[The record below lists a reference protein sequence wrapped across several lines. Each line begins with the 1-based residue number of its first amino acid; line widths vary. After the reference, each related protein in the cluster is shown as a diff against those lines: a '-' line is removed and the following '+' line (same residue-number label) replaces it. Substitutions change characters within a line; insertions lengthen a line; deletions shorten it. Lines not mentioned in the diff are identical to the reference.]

1 MTAFK
6 IKKNVIYTVIGI
18 LFLNCVQ
25 LRAQHKTIINA
36 FLDTSCHEISIQQ
49 EFNYKNTS
57 KDTLEVLYFN
67 DWPNAY
73 SSKKTALAKRF
84 SEEFKKSLHLA
95 KPKERGY
102 TNIIKAKDNKGN
114 TLANKHTK
122 SKDIVMFILNKP
134 LAPDTTLTLK
144 INYKVQLPP
153 NKYTNFG
160 YSNDSTYYLKDW
172 YLTPATYN
180 GKWNLYSNKNLED
193 LQTDA
198 TTTKLYL
205 TINKDY
211 YVTTNLNKTNE
222 YSLNGNKTI
231 VIDGE
236 NRKSAEVILSN
247 QKEFI
252 TYITPDLTIETD
264 FKASKYPE
272 ILQGISI
279 NKVAKYIKDNLGEY
293 PHKKILVS
301 ELDYKKNPLY
311 GINQLPS
318 FIVPYSEA
326 FSYEL
331 KLLKTTLYKILNES
345 VYLNPRKEK
354 WVTDAIVNYLMITY
368 VDEFY
373 NGQKLLGKFSKI
385 WGVRSFEISKYDFN
399 DQYALMSML
408 TSRKN
413 LDQPLTASND
423 SLIKFNQRIANS
435 YKSGL
440 GLTYLSEYIG
450 YNNVKG
456 SIKEFYKKYNQQKV
470 TTNDFEN
477 ILKKSTNKDINWFF
491 NEFISTNDR
500 IDFKIKKI
508 EKTEDSLTVTIK
520 NKTSTNLP
528 ISLFGLKNDSIVSKY
543 WVSNVV
549 TQKNVTIPRN
559 GEDKLVLNYDKKI
572 PEYNQRDNWKSL
584 KGFLASNKKL
594 RLQFFKDAENPYYN
608 QIFYNPEM
616 RFNAYDGFTPIL
628 KLHNKTLL
636 DRPFVFALNPGY
648 ATKENA
654 FVGSGNF
661 TIRDQHKNKN
671 LFLSTYSLSFST
683 FHFQKN
689 SRYSTITPSFG
700 LAWRPK
706 DLRSN
711 RSQSLFVRYINVFRD
726 FDPTFVEANELE
738 PDYSV
743 LNARFRDTN
752 NDLINYL
759 SWFVDAQYAGKFSK
773 LSFDLEY
780 RKLFQN
786 NRQFNLRFFAGKFI
800 NNKTDDDYFSYA
812 LDRPTDYLFDYS
824 YLGRSASSGIYSQQI
839 IIAEGGFK
847 SKLDNPF
854 ANDWIATTNAST
866 NIYRWIEAYG
876 DIGYLKNKGSKAR
889 FVYDAGIRLNL
900 VTDYFELFFPM
911 YSNNGWEV
919 SQPNYG
925 EKIRFIV
932 TLSPKSLTGLFTRK
946 WF

>member
-1 MTAFK
+1 MIALKFKNNVMYTA
-6 IKKNVIYTVIGI
+6 IGI
-18 LFLNCVQ
+18 LFFCCIQ
-25 LRAQHKTIINA
+25 LHAQHTTVINA
-36 FLDTSCHEISIQQ
+36 NLDTSCHEITIEQ

-84 SEEFKKSLHLA
+84 AEEYKKSLHLA
-95 KPKERGY
+95 KAKERGY
-102 TNIIKAKDNKGN
+102 TNILRAKDGKGN
-114 TLANKHTK
+114 KLANKHTK
-122 SKDIVMFILNKP
+122 SKDILMFILNKP

-153 NKYTNFG
+153 NKYTKFG

-172 YLTPATYN
+172 YLTPASYKD
-180 GKWNLYSNKNLED
+180 KWQLYSNKNLED

-205 TINKDY
+205 TINKDFF
-211 YVTTNLNKTNE
+211 VTTNLNKTNE
-222 YSLNGNKTI
+222 YSVNGNKTI
-231 VIDGE
+231 VIDGK

-247 QKEFI
+247 QKKFV
-252 TYITPDLTIETD
+252 THITPDLTLETD
-264 FKASKYPE
+264 FKSKKYPE

-279 NKVAKYIKDNLGEY
+279 NRVTKYIKDNLGEF
-293 PHKKILVS
+293 PHKKLLVS

-318 FIVPYSEA
+318 FIVPYSEE
-326 FSYEL
+326 FNYEL
-331 KLLKTTLYKILNES
+331 KLLKTSLYNILDES
-345 VYLNPRKEK
+345 VHLNPRKEK

-368 VDEFY
+368 VDEYY

-385 WGVRSFEISKYDFN
+385 WGVRSFEIAKYDFN

-423 SLIKFNQRIANS
+423 SLIKFNQQIANS

-450 YNNVKG
+450 YDNVKK
-456 SIKEFYKKYNQQKV
+456 SIKDFYKNYNQEKV
-470 TTNDFEN
+470 STKDFEN
-477 ILKKSTNKDINWFF
+477 ILKKSTDKNIDWFF

-500 IDFKIKKI
+500 IDFKIKNI
-508 EKTEDSLTVTIK
+508 EKNEDSLKITVK

-528 ISLFGLKNDSIVSKY
+528 ISLFGLKKDSIVSKY
-543 WVSNVV
+543 WISNIINE
-549 TQKNVTIPRN
+549 KNITIPRN

-572 PEYNQRDNWKSL
+572 PEYNQRNNWKSL
-584 KGFLASNKKL
+584 KGFLGSNKKL
-594 RLQFFKDAENPYYN
+594 RFQFFKDAENPYYN
-608 QIFYNPEM
+608 QIFYNPEI
-616 RFNAYDGFTPIL
+616 RFNAYDGLTPSI
-628 KLHNKTLL
+628 KLHNSTLL
-636 DRPFVFALNPGY
+636 DRPFTFSIAPAY
-648 ATKENA
+648 ATKENSL
-654 FVGSGNF
+654 VGSGNF

-671 LFLSTYSLSFST
+671 LFLTTYGFSYAT
-683 FHFQKN
+683 FHFQEN
-689 SRYSTITPSFG
+689 SRYTKVTPSFG
-700 LAWRPK
+700 LSWRPK

-711 RSQSLFVRYINVFRD
+711 RSQSFFMRYISVFRD
-726 FDPTFVEANELE
+726 FDENIILDTEFE

-752 NDLINYL
+752 NGLINYL
-759 SWFVDAQYAGKFSK
+759 SWFADAQYAGKFSK

-786 NRQFNLRFFAGKFI
+786 NRQLNVRFFAGKFI
-800 NNKTDDDYFSYA
+800 SNNTDSNYFSFA
-812 LDRPTDYLFDYS
+812 LDRPTDYLFDYA
-824 YLGRSASSGIYSQQI
+824 YLGRSASTGIYSQQI

-847 SKLDNPF
+847 SKLENPF
-854 ANDWIATTNAST
+854 ANDWIATTNVST
-866 NIYRWIEAYG
+866 NIYKWIEAYG
-876 DIGYLKNKGSKAR
+876 DAGYIKNKGAKAN
-889 FVYDAGIRLNL
+889 FVYDTGIRLNL